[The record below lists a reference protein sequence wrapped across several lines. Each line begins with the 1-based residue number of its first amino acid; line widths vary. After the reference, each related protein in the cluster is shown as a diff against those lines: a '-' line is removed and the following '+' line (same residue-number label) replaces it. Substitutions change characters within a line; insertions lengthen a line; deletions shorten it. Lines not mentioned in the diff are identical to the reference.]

1 MVTRTKK
8 KKEKRKEITKK
19 ESQEKRNKILS
30 NTFKVLLCIIII
42 IGISYIILRY
52 VGNYG
57 LVVKEESLVYEN
69 LPENFHG
76 LKIVHFSDLHYGTT
90 VDTKKLES
98 IVNKINSINPDII
111 IFTGDLI
118 DQFYSIKKE
127 EIENITLLLNKL
139 EAKLGKYAVEGN
151 HDKKYFNTIIE
162 NTDFIYLEN
171 SYDLIYNEG
180 YTPILITGIGS
191 SILNN
196 VDIDKAFNYF
206 KDENNNKD
214 IFTIAIMHEPDNI
227 DLMLENYNIDLAF
240 AGHSHNGQVRLPFT
254 EALVKLNGSK
264 KYYEEKYIINNT
276 TLFISGGIG
285 TSMYPF
291 RLFNHPSI
299 NFIRLRTN

>member
-1 MVTRTKK
+1 MVTRTEKN
-8 KKEKRKEITKK
+8 KEKRKEITKK
-19 ESQEKRNKILS
+19 EIKEKRNKILS